1 MSAQGGGGPAPT
13 DPFGHCSDVVK
24 RGDYDGYLY
33 SLLQGAQLRPAS
45 LAIRA
50 FNVETAAI
58 KDSVRGNVMPG
69 KMRMQWWKDTMAD
82 VFVGEPPPLPVAL
95 ALAEVVAN
103 QKGGLTRRW
112 FDRVLDARMADLDRT
127 QPETLEEMETYAEN
141 TASSLLYLSLE
152 LAGVRAGAGPGAAAL
167 GHAAGHVGKAAG
179 ICTLLRSLA
188 LPPPPAALSS
198 GSIGF
203 AESCVLPSDVM
214 RRFLLRHAVLERG
227 PQDDKEAHALAE
239 CVFAVAS
246 VAKGHIE
253 AAEEGLAAAREET
266 GGKLPAGAFA
276 ALLPGVRVAW
286 YLETLQACGFNAFDE
301 SLRPQSPF
309 KFQLRLGRAMITEKF

>member
-1 MSAQGGGGPAPT
+1 
-13 DPFGHCSDVVK
+13 
-24 RGDYDGYLY
+24 
-33 SLLQGAQLRPAS
+33 
-45 LAIRA
+45 
-50 FNVETAAI
+50 
-58 KDSVRGNVMPG
+58 MPG
-69 KMRMQWWKDTMAD
+69 KMRMQWWKDSLAD
-82 VFVGEPPPLPVAL
+82 IFAGEPPPLPVAL

-103 QKGGLTRRW
+103 QRGGLTRRW
-112 FDRVLDARMADLDRT
+112 FDRVLDARMADLERA
-127 QPETLEEMETYAEN
+127 QPETIEEMETYSEN

-152 LAGVRAGAGPGAAAL
+152 LAGVRAGSGPGAAAL

-188 LPPPPAALSS
+188 LPPPPAALST
-198 GSIGF
+198 GSLGF
-203 AESCVLPSDVM
+203 SETCVLPSEVM
-214 RRFLLRHAVLERG
+214 RKYMLRHAVLERG

-239 CVFAVAS
+239 CVFEVAS

-253 AAEEGLAAAREET
+253 AAEEGLASAREET

-286 YLETLQACGFNAFDE
+286 YLETLQGSGFNAFDE

-309 KFQLRLGRAMITEKF
+309 KFQLRLGKAMITEKF